1 MFNGHLLKQLPVF
14 TESWVIGHTHTTTPT
29 LLVVLI
35 ACCKSQTQR
44 VSIAMGW
51 KGHLAAVLFGRKK
64 PCPRSEIGFG
74 SPQHQ
79 LWHMVCYVCMILILR
94 LFSWFSGSRKPFF
107 FEGKHGQV
115 TPPCAGPNES
125 PIHWSMNLSTFPLL
139 GHVQGFRWTAR
150 KPVGHRPDKINR
162 GYRIYS
168 NIMIYY
174 VCNVM

>member
-51 KGHLAAVLFGRKK
+51 KGPSCSGVCLEERSLAPGL
-64 PCPRSEIGFG
+64 IGFG

-79 LWHMVCYVCMILILR
+79 LWHMVCYVVWFLCWGYFFNFWIKKA
-94 LFSWFSGSRKPFF
+94 LFSLRATWPGNTPMCRSQR
-107 FEGKHGQV
+107 V
-115 TPPCAGPNES
+115 THP
-125 PIHWSMNLSTFPLL
+125 WSMNLSTFPLL
-139 GHVQGFRWTAR
+139 GHVKDSAGQLANQW
-150 KPVGHRPDKINR
+150 GHRPDKNKL

-168 NIMIYY
+168 NII
-174 VCNVM
+174 VCM